1 MEERKQNGVENIV
14 EGREREAAQRD
25 KLRDKF
31 ELLLGLLSAT
41 ARIQDSVNYASK
53 CFIIKHFAVLI
64 VAPTTAEA
72 EKKGRITRLKQ
83 LEIHCDGKMSE

>member
-1 MEERKQNGVENIV
+1 MEERKDRVENIV
-14 EGREREAAQRD
+14 ERRERKTVQRD

-41 ARIQDSVNYASK
+41 ARIQDSVNYAPK

-64 VAPTTAEA
+64 VAPTTAGN
-72 EKKGRITRLKQ
+72 EKKTRVTRAKQ
-83 LEIHCDGKMSE
+83 LEIHCDDKMSE